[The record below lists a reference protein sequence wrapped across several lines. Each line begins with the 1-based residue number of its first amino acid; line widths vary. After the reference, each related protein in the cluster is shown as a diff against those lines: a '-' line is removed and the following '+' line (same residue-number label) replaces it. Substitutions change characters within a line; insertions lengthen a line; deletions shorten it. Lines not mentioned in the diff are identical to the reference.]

1 MSHTSHTNVVDFA
14 HRISRRRVLGI
25 TLATVAFLGVQLVAR
40 PVFRTD
46 GYGAT
51 GWRAYAW
58 AFNAFA
64 LLLLM
69 LPIGGTKWGARVRA
83 LVNDEISRAN
93 AHTAATWGFWLAM
106 VIALVV
112 YVIAPTSGISTRE
125 AAYVVVTPTVGV
137 VLFLFAWLESR
148 ALRDDG

>member
-1 MSHTSHTNVVDFA
+1 MTQTDTIEFA

-25 TLATVAFLGVQLVAR
+25 TLATLAFLAVQLVAR
-40 PVFRTD
+40 PVFRSD
-46 GYGAT
+46 GYGAS

-58 AFNAFA
+58 AFNAFG
-64 LLLLM
+64 LLLLI
-69 LPIGGTKWGARVRA
+69 LPIGGAKWGARVRA

-106 VIALVV
+106 VIALGV
-112 YVIAPTSGISTRE
+112 YIVGPDHGMSTRE
-125 AAYVVVTPTVGV
+125 AAYLVVTPTVGV
-137 VLFLFAWLESR
+137 VLLAFAWLESR